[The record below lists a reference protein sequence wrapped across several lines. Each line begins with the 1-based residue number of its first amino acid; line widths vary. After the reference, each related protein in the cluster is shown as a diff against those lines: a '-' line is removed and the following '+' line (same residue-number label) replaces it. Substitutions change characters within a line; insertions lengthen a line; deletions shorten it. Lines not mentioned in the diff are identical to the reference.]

1 MLISPWVELDF
12 FDKENLPYDESKKDH
27 DYGPNICK
35 TNFSTSWVRRK
46 KTYLKMDLEN
56 TWENTFVVVGQDEVL
71 GQSIRDTFLNKEKIK
86 KKKTKK
92 KHIFTVLASFT
103 NRIVRHSKVRSGR
116 HVPYFM

>member
-1 MLISPWVELDF
+1 MCCKCISC
-12 FDKENLPYDESKKDH
+12 KEIVN
-27 DYGPNICK
+27 K

-71 GQSIRDTFLNKEKIK
+71 GQSIRDTFSNKENLPKNETPLHCFSK
-86 KKKTKK
+86 FYKSYCLRL
-92 KHIFTVLASFT
+92 V
-103 NRIVRHSKVRSGR
+103 VRHSKVRSGR